1 MEMIKVNGFTELS
14 VAEMENVDGGFVIA
28 LIAIGTST
36 YAITS
41 GMVVGAVT
49 TAWAVGTV
57 GYQIY
62 NAFKK

>member
-1 MEMIKVNGFTELS
+1 MDLVLRDGLFEMTNEEASNIN
-14 VAEMENVDGGFVIA
+14 GGFIVAIV
-28 LIAIGTST
+28 AIGAST

-62 NAFKK
+62 NAFK